1 MKLLKKL
8 LAVALAGVLALT
20 MLAGC
25 SDSTAL
31 NEKDFVEALND
42 LDYQHTK
49 LSYVETITAGD
60 NTLARQA
67 LGRIKQYAE
76 ANPNLYPNLSTTEH
90 LFKDTIR
97 RIVQGS
103 EDDPAGVWK
112 LFPAATADNYY
123 MYFLRLDEFQSREYQ
138 QNRAAHAAELLL
150 YRGQGGAILNSPAY
164 NPSWSPEQY
173 STTATASIA
182 TETINGHQY
191 LVVIFVQAA
200 K

>member
-42 LDYQHTK
+42 LDYQSTRLVH
-49 LSYVETITAGD
+49 VETITTGD
-60 NTLARQA
+60 NTLAKQA
-67 LGRIKQYAE
+67 LGRIKDYAE
-76 ANPNLYPNLSTTEH
+76 ANPKLYPNLTTTEF
-90 LFKDTIR
+90 LFLKTIR
-97 RIVQGS
+97 DIAQGGK
-103 EDDPAGVWK
+103 DPAGVQE
-112 LFPAATADNYY
+112 LLPATTADTYY

-150 YRGQGGAILNSPAY
+150 YRGQGGSILNSPKLT
-164 NPSWSPEQY
+164 PSWAPDQY

>member
-8 LAVALAGVLALT
+8 LAVTLAGVLALT

-25 SDSTAL
+25 SGSTAL

-42 LDYQHTK
+42 LDYQSTRLVH
-49 LSYVETITAGD
+49 VETITAGD
-60 NTLARQA
+60 NTLAKQA
-67 LGRIKQYAE
+67 LGRIKDYAE

-97 RIVQGS
+97 KIVLGK
-103 EDDPAGVWK
+103 EDLAGVWK

-150 YRGQGGAILNSPAY
+150 SRGWGAAIYTSPT
-164 NPSWSPEQY
+164 QH

>member
-25 SDSTAL
+25 SDSAAL

-60 NTLARQA
+60 NTLAKQA
-67 LGRIKQYAE
+67 LGRIKDYAE
-76 ANPNLYPNLSTTEH
+76 ANPKLYPNLSTTEF
-90 LFKDTIR
+90 LFLKTIR
-97 RIVQGS
+97 DIAPGGK
-103 EDDPAGVWK
+103 DPAGVWE
-112 LFPAATADNYY
+112 LLPAATTDTYY
-123 MYFLRLDEFQSREYQ
+123 MYFLRLDEFQSQEYR

>member
-8 LAVALAGVLALT
+8 LAVTLAGVLALT

-42 LDYQHTK
+42 LDYQSTRLTH
-49 LSYVETITAGD
+49 VETITAGD
-60 NTLARQA
+60 NTLAKQA

-76 ANPNLYPNLSTTEH
+76 ANPNLYPNLSTTEF
-90 LFKDTIR
+90 LFLNTIR
-97 RIVQGS
+97 KIAQS
-103 EDDPAGVWK
+103 DKDPAGVWE
-112 LFPAATADNYY
+112 LFPADTADTYY
-123 MYFLRLDEFQSREYQ
+123 MCFLRLDEFQSQEYQ

-150 YRGQGGAILNSPAY
+150 YRGQGAAILNNPVLT
-164 NPSWSPEQY
+164 PSWSPEKY

>member
-25 SDSTAL
+25 SDSAL

-42 LDYQHTK
+42 LDYQHTR
-49 LSYVETITAGD
+49 LVHVETITAGD
-60 NTLARQA
+60 NTLAKQA

-76 ANPNLYPNLSTTEH
+76 ANPDLYTTER
-90 LFKDTIR
+90 LFLKTIR
-97 RIVQGS
+97 DIAMDG
-103 EDDPAGVWK
+103 EDPARVRE
-112 LFPAATADNYY
+112 LLPATTADTYY

-150 YRGQGGAILNSPAY
+150 YRGQGGSMLNRP
-164 NPSWSPEQY
+164 NTLSWSPERY

>member
-8 LAVALAGVLALT
+8 LAVTLAGVLALT

-42 LDYQHTK
+42 LDYQSTRLVH
-49 LSYVETITAGD
+49 VETITAGD
-60 NTLARQA
+60 NTLAKQA

-76 ANPNLYPNLSTTEH
+76 ANPNLYPNLSTTEF
-90 LFKDTIR
+90 LFLDTIR
-97 RIVQGS
+97 RIAIDK
-103 EDDPAGVWK
+103 EDPTGVRE
-112 LFPAATADNYY
+112 LLPAATADTYY

-150 YRGQGGAILNSPAY
+150 YRGQGGSILNSPKLT
-164 NPSWSPEQY
+164 PSWAQDQY
-173 STTATASIA
+173 ITTATASIA

>member
-8 LAVALAGVLALT
+8 LAVTLAGVLALT

-42 LDYQHTK
+42 LDYQSTRLIH
-49 LSYVETITAGD
+49 VETITAGD
-60 NTLARQA
+60 STLAKQA
-67 LGRIKQYAE
+67 LGRIKQHAE
-76 ANPNLYPNLSTTEH
+76 ANPNLYPNLSTTEF
-90 LFKDTIR
+90 LFLNTIR
-97 RIVQGS
+97 KIAQS
-103 EDDPAGVWK
+103 DKDPAGVWE
-112 LFPAATADNYY
+112 LFPADTADTYY
-123 MYFLRLDEFQSREYQ
+123 MYFLRLDEFQSQEYQ

-150 YRGQGGAILNSPAY
+150 YRGQGAAILNSPAHT
-164 NPSWSPEQY
+164 PSWSPEKY

>member
-8 LAVALAGVLALT
+8 LAVTLAGVLALT
-20 MLAGC
+20 VLAGC
-25 SDSTAL
+25 SADTTL

-49 LSYVETITAGD
+49 LVHVETITAGD
-60 NTLARQA
+60 NTLAKQA
-67 LGRIKQYAE
+67 LGRIKDYAE
-76 ANPNLYPNLSTTEH
+76 ANPNLYPDLYTTEF
-90 LFKDTIR
+90 LFLKTIR
-97 RIVQGS
+97 DIAMGS
-103 EDDPAGVWK
+103 QDPAGVRE
-112 LFPAATADNYY
+112 LLPAATADTYY

-150 YRGQGGAILNSPAY
+150 YRGQGNAILNG
-164 NPSWSPEQY
+164 PETPTWAPEH

-182 TETINGHQY
+182 TETISGHQY

-200 K
+200 TK

>member
-8 LAVALAGVLALT
+8 LAVTLAGVLALT

-25 SDSTAL
+25 SGSTAL
-31 NEKDFVEALND
+31 NEKDFIEALND
-42 LDYQHTK
+42 LDYQSTRLTH
-49 LSYVETITAGD
+49 VETITAGD

-76 ANPNLYPNLSTTEH
+76 ANPNLYPNLSTTEF
-90 LFKDTIR
+90 LFLNTIR
-97 RIVQGS
+97 KIAQG
-103 EDDPAGVWK
+103 EDDPARVLE
-112 LFPAATADNYY
+112 LFPADTADTYY
-123 MYFLRLDEFQSREYQ
+123 MYFLRLDEFQSQEYQ

-150 YRGQGGAILNSPAY
+150 YRGQGAAILNSPAY
-164 NPSWSPEQY
+164 NTPSWSPEKY

-191 LVVIFVQAA
+191 LMVIFVQAA

>member
-42 LDYQHTK
+42 LDYQSTRLVH
-49 LSYVETITAGD
+49 VETITAGD
-60 NTLARQA
+60 NTLAKQA

-76 ANPNLYPNLSTTEH
+76 ANPDLYTTER
-90 LFKDTIR
+90 LFLKTIR
-97 RIVQGS
+97 DIAQGGP
-103 EDDPAGVWK
+103 DPAGVQE
-112 LFPAATADNYY
+112 LLPATTADTYY

-150 YRGQGGAILNSPAY
+150 YRGQGGSMLNRPGISL
-164 NPSWSPEQY
+164 SWSPEQY

>member
-8 LAVALAGVLALT
+8 LAVTLAGVLALT

-31 NEKDFVEALND
+31 NEKDFIEALND
-42 LDYQHTK
+42 LDYQSTK
-49 LSYVETITAGD
+49 LIHVETITAGD
-60 NTLARQA
+60 NTLAKQA

-76 ANPNLYPNLSTTEH
+76 ANPNLYPNLSATES
-90 LFKDTIR
+90 LFNN
-97 RIVQGS
+97 IVEGN
-103 EDDPAGVWK
+103 EDPAGVRK
-112 LFPAATADNYY
+112 LFPAATADTYY
-123 MYFLRLDEFQSREYQ
+123 MYFLRLDEFQSQEYQ

-150 YRGQGGAILNSPAY
+150 SRGQGAAILNSPLT
-164 NPSWSPEQY
+164 PSWIPEKY

>member
-25 SDSTAL
+25 SDSTL

-42 LDYQHTK
+42 LDYQHTR
-49 LSYVETITAGD
+49 LVHVETITAGD
-60 NTLARQA
+60 NTLAKQA

-76 ANPNLYPNLSTTEH
+76 ANPNLYPNLSRTEF
-90 LFKDTIR
+90 LFLKTIR
-97 RIVQGS
+97 DIAMDGQ
-103 EDDPAGVWK
+103 DPAGVRE
-112 LFPAATADNYY
+112 LLPAATADTYY

-150 YRGQGGAILNSPAY
+150 YRGQGGSMLNRPKTS
-164 NPSWSPEQY
+164 SWSPERY

>member
-8 LAVALAGVLALT
+8 LAVTLAGVLALT

-25 SDSTAL
+25 SDSAAL

-42 LDYQHTK
+42 LDYQSTK
-49 LSYVETITAGD
+49 LAYVETITAGD
-60 NTLARQA
+60 NALAKQA

-150 YRGQGGAILNSPAY
+150 SRGWGAAIYTSPT
-164 NPSWSPEQY
+164 QH

>member
-1 MKLLKKL
+1 
-8 LAVALAGVLALT
+8 

-25 SDSTAL
+25 SDSAAL
-31 NEKDFVEALND
+31 NEKDFIEALND
-42 LDYQHTK
+42 LDYQSTK
-49 LSYVETITAGD
+49 LVHVETITAGD
-60 NTLARQA
+60 NTLAKQA

-123 MYFLRLDEFQSREYQ
+123 MYFLRLDEFQSREYR

-150 YRGQGGAILNSPAY
+150 SRGWGAAIYTSPT
-164 NPSWSPEQY
+164 QH

>member
-60 NTLARQA
+60 NALAKQA

-90 LFKDTIR
+90 LFKDAIR
-97 RIVQGS
+97 RIAQGS

-150 YRGQGGAILNSPAY
+150 SRGWGAAIYTSPT
-164 NPSWSPEQY
+164 QH

>member
-8 LAVALAGVLALT
+8 LAVTLAGVLALT

-25 SDSTAL
+25 SDSAAL

-42 LDYQHTK
+42 LDYQSTK
-49 LSYVETITAGD
+49 LVHVETITAGD

-76 ANPNLYPNLSTTEH
+76 ANPNLYPNLSATEH

-97 RIVQGS
+97 NIVQGKK
-103 EDDPAGVWK
+103 DLAGVWE

-150 YRGQGGAILNSPAY
+150 SRGWGAAIYTSPT
-164 NPSWSPEQY
+164 QH

-191 LVVIFVQAA
+191 LMVIFVQAA

>member
-25 SDSTAL
+25 SDSTL

-42 LDYQHTK
+42 LDYQHTR
-49 LSYVETITAGD
+49 LVHVETITAGD
-60 NTLARQA
+60 NTLAQQA

-76 ANPNLYPNLSTTEH
+76 AKPNLYPNLTMTEF
-90 LFKDTIR
+90 LFLKTIR
-97 RIVQGS
+97 DIAPGGK
-103 EDDPAGVWK
+103 DPAGVWE
-112 LFPAATADNYY
+112 LLPAATADTYY

-150 YRGQGGAILNSPAY
+150 YRGQGAAILNSPALT
-164 NPSWSPEQY
+164 PSWSPERY

>member
-8 LAVALAGVLALT
+8 LAVTLAGVLALT

-25 SDSTAL
+25 SDSAAL

-42 LDYQHTK
+42 LDYQSTK
-49 LSYVETITAGD
+49 LIHVETITAGD
-60 NTLARQA
+60 STLAKQA
-67 LGRIKQYAE
+67 LGRIKQHAE
-76 ANPNLYPNLSTTEH
+76 ANPNLYPNLSATEQ

-97 RIVQGS
+97 RIAQGS

-150 YRGQGGAILNSPAY
+150 SRGWGAAIYTSPT
-164 NPSWSPEQY
+164 QH

>member
-8 LAVALAGVLALT
+8 LAVTLAGVLALT

-25 SDSTAL
+25 SDSAAL
-31 NEKDFVEALND
+31 NEKDFIEALND
-42 LDYQHTK
+42 LDYQSTK
-49 LSYVETITAGD
+49 LVHVETITAGD
-60 NTLARQA
+60 NTLAKQA

-123 MYFLRLDEFQSREYQ
+123 MYFLRLDEFQSQEYQ

-150 YRGQGGAILNSPAY
+150 YRGWGAAIYTSPT
-164 NPSWSPEQY
+164 QH

>member
-8 LAVALAGVLALT
+8 LAVTLAGVLALT

-67 LGRIKQYAE
+67 LGRIKQHAE
-76 ANPNLYPNLSTTEH
+76 ANPNLYPNLSTTEF
-90 LFKDTIR
+90 LFLNTIR
-97 RIVQGS
+97 KIAQG
-103 EDDPAGVWK
+103 EDDPARVLE
-112 LFPAATADNYY
+112 LFPATTADTYY

-150 YRGQGGAILNSPAY
+150 YRGQGGAILNSRAY
-164 NPSWSPEQY
+164 TPSWSPEQY

>member
-42 LDYQHTK
+42 LDYQSTK
-49 LSYVETITAGD
+49 LAYVETITAGD
-60 NTLARQA
+60 NTLAKQA

-97 RIVQGS
+97 RIATGR
-103 EDDPAGVWK
+103 EDPAGVQE
-112 LFPAATADNYY
+112 LLPAATADTYY
-123 MYFLRLDEFQSREYQ
+123 MYFLRLDEFQSQEYQ

-150 YRGQGGAILNSPAY
+150 YRGQGAVILNSPAL
-164 NPSWSPEQY
+164 NPSWAPEQY

>member
-20 MLAGC
+20 VLAGC
-25 SDSTAL
+25 SDSAAL

-42 LDYQHTK
+42 LDYQSTK
-49 LSYVETITAGD
+49 LVHVETITAGD

-76 ANPNLYPNLSTTEH
+76 ANPNLYPNLSTTEF
-90 LFKDTIR
+90 LFEETIR
-97 RIVQGS
+97 RIATGR
-103 EDDPAGVWK
+103 EDPTGVRK
-112 LFPAATADNYY
+112 LFPAATADTYY

-150 YRGQGGAILNSPAY
+150 YRGQGAVILNSPAY
-164 NPSWSPEQY
+164 TPSWSPEQY

-182 TETINGHQY
+182 TETVNGHQY

>member
-8 LAVALAGVLALT
+8 LAVTLAGVLALT
-20 MLAGC
+20 VLAGC
-25 SDSTAL
+25 SADTTL

-49 LSYVETITAGD
+49 LAYVETITAGD
-60 NTLARQA
+60 NTLAKQA
-67 LGRIKQYAE
+67 LGRIKDYAE
-76 ANPNLYPNLSTTEH
+76 ANPNLYPDLYTTEF
-90 LFKDTIR
+90 LFLKTIR
-97 RIVQGS
+97 DIAMGS
-103 EDDPAGVWK
+103 QDPAGVWE
-112 LFPAATADNYY
+112 LLPATTADTYY

-150 YRGQGGAILNSPAY
+150 YRGQGGIVLNDPQ
-164 NPSWSPEQY
+164 NTPSWSPERY

-182 TETINGHQY
+182 TETISGHQY

-200 K
+200 TK

>member
-25 SDSTAL
+25 SDSTL
-31 NEKDFVEALND
+31 NEKEFVEALND
-42 LDYQHTK
+42 LDYQHTR
-49 LSYVETITAGD
+49 LVHVETITAGD
-60 NTLARQA
+60 NTLAKQA

-76 ANPNLYPNLSTTEH
+76 ANPDLYTTER
-90 LFKDTIR
+90 LFLKTIR
-97 RIVQGS
+97 DIAQGGP
-103 EDDPAGVWK
+103 DPAGVQE
-112 LFPAATADNYY
+112 LLPAATADTYY

-150 YRGQGGAILNSPAY
+150 YRGQGGSMLNRP
-164 NPSWSPEQY
+164 NTLSWSPERY

>member
-42 LDYQHTK
+42 LDYQSTRLVH
-49 LSYVETITAGD
+49 VETITAGD
-60 NTLARQA
+60 NTLAQQA

-76 ANPNLYPNLSTTEH
+76 ANPNLYPNLTMTEF
-90 LFKDTIR
+90 LFLKTIR
-97 RIVQGS
+97 DIAPGGK
-103 EDDPAGVWK
+103 DPAGVWE
-112 LFPAATADNYY
+112 LLPAATADTYY

-150 YRGQGGAILNSPAY
+150 YRGQGGSILNSPKLT
-164 NPSWSPEQY
+164 PSWAPDQY

>member
-8 LAVALAGVLALT
+8 LAVTLAGVLALT

-25 SDSTAL
+25 SDSAAL
-31 NEKDFVEALND
+31 NEKDFIEALND
-42 LDYQHTK
+42 LDYQSTRLIH
-49 LSYVETITAGD
+49 VETITAGD

-76 ANPNLYPNLSTTEH
+76 ANPNLYPNLSTTEF
-90 LFKDTIR
+90 LFINTIR
-97 RIVQGS
+97 KIATDD
-103 EDDPAGVWK
+103 EDPAGVRE
-112 LFPAATADNYY
+112 LLPAATADTYY
-123 MYFLRLDEFQSREYQ
+123 MYFLRLDEFQSQEYR

-150 YRGQGGAILNSPAY
+150 YRGQGGAILNGPAY
-164 NPSWSPEQY
+164 TPSWSPEKY

>member
-8 LAVALAGVLALT
+8 LAVTLAGVLALT

-42 LDYQHTK
+42 LDYQSTQLVH
-49 LSYVETITAGD
+49 VETITAGD
-60 NTLARQA
+60 NTLAKQA

-76 ANPNLYPNLSTTEH
+76 ANPNLYPNLSATEH

-123 MYFLRLDEFQSREYQ
+123 MYFLRLDEFQSQEYQ

-150 YRGQGGAILNSPAY
+150 SRGWGAAIYTSPT
-164 NPSWSPEQY
+164 QH

>member
-8 LAVALAGVLALT
+8 LAVTLAGVLALT

-25 SDSTAL
+25 SADTAL

-60 NTLARQA
+60 STLAKQA
-67 LGRIKQYAE
+67 LGRIKQHAE
-76 ANPNLYPNLSTTEH
+76 ANPNLYPNLSATEQ

-97 RIVQGS
+97 RIPTDS
-103 EDDPAGVWK
+103 EDPTGVRK
-112 LFPAATADNYY
+112 LFPAATDDTYY
-123 MYFLRLDEFQSREYQ
+123 MYFLRLDEFQSQEYQ

-150 YRGQGGAILNSPAY
+150 SRGWGAAILNSLAY
-164 NPSWSPEQY
+164 TPSWSPEQY

>member
-8 LAVALAGVLALT
+8 LAVTLAGVLALT

-25 SDSTAL
+25 SGSTAL
-31 NEKDFVEALND
+31 NEKDFIEALND
-42 LDYQHTK
+42 LDYQSTRLTH
-49 LSYVETITAGD
+49 VETITAGD

-76 ANPNLYPNLSTTEH
+76 ANTNLYPNLSATEQ
-90 LFKDTIR
+90 LFLNTIR
-97 RIVQGS
+97 KIAQS
-103 EDDPAGVWK
+103 DKDPAGVWE
-112 LFPAATADNYY
+112 LFPADTADTYY
-123 MYFLRLDEFQSREYQ
+123 MYFLRLDEFQSQEYQ

-150 YRGQGGAILNSPAY
+150 YRGQGAAILNSPAY
-164 NPSWSPEQY
+164 NTPSWSPEKY